1 MEEPTNGGLPE
12 RSSINEHNGLLG
24 SEGLSYTEHKPVNKP
39 SGISKFKV
47 LYVRLPSLLV
57 QQFMGV
63 FVCH

>member
-1 MEEPTNGGLPE
+1 MEAPTNGGLPE
-12 RSSINEHNGLLG
+12 RSSINEHQ
-24 SEGLSYTEHKPVNKP
+24 PVNKP
-39 SGISKFKV
+39 SAISKFKV